1 MLGSVKVE
9 GQWSVLLMDNVTT
22 HIMTNI
28 CGVSDLL
35 DYGISRKHL
44 LGRLLIAKM
53 ITPTAATFIFL
64 KTFL

>member
-22 HIMTNI
+22 QIMTNI

-35 DYGISRKHL
+35 DYGISRKYL
-44 LGRLLIAKM
+44 LGQFDLS
-53 ITPTAATFIFL
+53 ITLPPPKIFFQ
-64 KTFL
+64 KPF

>member
-22 HIMTNI
+22 QIMSNI

-35 DYGISRKHL
+35 DYGISRKNT
-44 LGRLLIAKM
+44 LG
-53 ITPTAATFIFL
+53 
-64 KTFL
+64 